1 MTRDP
6 IYNRSIS
13 IFCVIS
19 PKLSMGATGAS
30 TAQKKPGKIT
40 CARDYLLLALGNKF
54 FSQGIRLTTFSNM
67 RSSDQSGYRV
77 INSRSSRNSSTT
89 FCRLQRSDNRRNND
103 KTPGTN
109 LVIEICPARPSSIQ
123 ISSRLPCHGAKE
135 QAFNRRDRANR
146 SANQPCERQHFSSR
160 RPYTGKS
167 FTFTRLPAIFA
178 GTGYLFLLK
187 SMRFVFVLPKGEALK

>member
-89 FCRLQRSDNRRNND
+89 FCRLQRSDNRRITD
-103 KTPGTN
+103 KTPGTK
-109 LVIEICPARPSSIQ
+109 
-123 ISSRLPCHGAKE
+123 PCHRDLSSASIVDSDFLQAAAALAQKSKLSTGATG
-135 QAFNRRDRANR
+135 QID
-146 SANQPCERQHFSSR
+146 SANQPSERQHFSCAQACAR
-160 RPYTGKS
+160 AKV
-167 FTFTRLPAIFA
+167 FTFTRFPAIFC
-178 GTGYLFLLK
+178 
-187 SMRFVFVLPKGEALK
+187 R